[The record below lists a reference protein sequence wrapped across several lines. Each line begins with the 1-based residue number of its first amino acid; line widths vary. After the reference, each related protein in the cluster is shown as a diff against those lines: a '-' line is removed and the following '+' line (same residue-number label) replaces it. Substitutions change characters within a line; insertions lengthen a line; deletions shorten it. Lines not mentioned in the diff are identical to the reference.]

1 MAVLDDPRTYGR
13 TRLSFADTADI
24 DEFVLMLDRFE
35 RGEISPDEWRR
46 FRLLRGTYGQRQD
59 ADAQMLRVKI
69 PQGVIDAAQLEALA
83 DVAERYSRG
92 FGHISTR
99 QNMQFHFVPL
109 HDAERAMRHLADAGV
124 TTREACGNSVRNITT
139 CPHAGVARDEIFDVT
154 PYAEAMTRYLLRHPL
169 SSALPRKFKIA
180 FEGCASED
188 HVATSI
194 NDLGWRAMMAP
205 DGSGRRGFRV
215 QVAGG
220 TAIMCRSGASLYEF
234 LPASDI
240 LMVAEAV
247 LRVFQRYGDYEH
259 KQRNRLKFLVKAMG
273 WDAWLA
279 AFQRELDEV
288 RAAGG
293 ARLPFDPEDPP
304 VEAPPEGER
313 PAAPAIADITAL
325 VTASA
330 VKGPGIVPVM
340 QTGDGGPGRERTEW
354 LRTNLRPQKQSEY
367 SQVTVTLVLG
377 DLSAGQMRALALL
390 SRAYADGMVRVT
402 IDQNLVL
409 RWVRSGQVPGLY
421 RRLAAAGLVKPGAG
435 TITDVTSCPG
445 AESCRLAVT
454 QSRGL
459 ARLIEDNLQE
469 QSAKLLRDTADVR
482 IKISG
487 CPNGCG
493 QHHVAAIGFQGSI
506 RKIGNRVVPQYFLML
521 GGGAGQ
527 DGASFGRLTA
537 KIPARRV
544 PEAVDRLLRLYE
556 QERTAGETA
565 PAFFHRVDPARAR
578 EAVADLEKMTA
589 EDVLPADF
597 IDPGEDHAFSPEVM
611 DGECSA

>member
-1 MAVLDDPRTYGR
+1 MAPSDDPRTFGR

-24 DEFVLMLDRFE
+24 DEFVVMLDRFE
-35 RGEISPDEWRR
+35 RGDITPEEWRR
-46 FRLLRGTYGQRQD
+46 FRLLRGTYGQRQLE
-59 ADAQMLRVKI
+59 DAQMLRVKI
-69 PQGVIDAAQLEALA
+69 PQGILDSAQVEALA
-83 DVAERYSRG
+83 DVAEWHSRG

-99 QNMQFHFVPL
+99 QNVQLHFVPM
-109 HDAERAMRHLADAGV
+109 HEAEAAMRRLAEAGL

-139 CPHAGVARDEIFDVT
+139 CPYAGVARDEIFDVT

-169 SSALPRKFKIA
+169 SSSLPRKFKIA
-180 FEGCASED
+180 FEGCASDD
-188 HVATSI
+188 HTATAI
-194 NDLGWRAMMAP
+194 NDLGWRAALAP

-215 QVAGG
+215 LVAGG
-220 TAIMCRSGASLYEF
+220 TAIMCRSGASLYAF

-259 KQRNRLKFLVKAMG
+259 KQRNRMKFLVKTMG

-279 AFQRELDEV
+279 AFQRELDDV

-293 ARLPFDPEDPP
+293 AQLPFDPEHPP
-304 VEAPPEGER
+304 VEQAPTGTRPEP
-313 PAAPAIADITAL
+313 PALAEITAL
-325 VTASA
+325 VKATG
-330 VKGPGIVPVM
+330 VKGPGIVPVVEPH
-340 QTGDGGPGRERTEW
+340 DGGPGRERTEW
-354 LRTNLRPQKQSEY
+354 LRTNLQPQKQSEY
-367 SQVTVTLVLG
+367 SQVTVSLDLG
-377 DLSAGQMRALALL
+377 DITSGQLRALAVL
-390 SRAYADGMVRVT
+390 SKAYGDGTVRVT
-402 IDQNLVL
+402 VDQNVVL

-421 RRLAAAGLVKPGAG
+421 RRLAAAGLTRSGAG

-459 ARLIEDNLQE
+459 ARLIENNLE
-469 QSAKLLRDTADVR
+469 EHPSLVRAASDVR

-493 QHHVAAIGFQGSI
+493 QHHVAAIGFQGGM
-506 RKIGNRVVPQYFLML
+506 RKIGDRVVPQYFMTL
-521 GGGAGQ
+521 GGGAGP

-544 PEAVDRLLRLYE
+544 PEAVDRMLRLYYE
-556 QERTAGETA
+556 ERTAGETA
-565 PAFFHRVDPARAR
+565 TAFFHRVEPAHAK
-578 EAVADLEKMTA
+578 AAIADLERMTA

-597 IDPGEDHAFSPEVM
+597 VDPGEDHAFNPVVM

>member
-1 MAVLDDPRTYGR
+1 MAPSDDPRTFGR

-24 DEFVLMLDRFE
+24 DEFVVMLDRFE
-35 RGEISPDEWRR
+35 RGDITPEEWRR
-46 FRLLRGTYGQRQD
+46 FRLLRGTYGQRQLE
-59 ADAQMLRVKI
+59 DAQMLRVKI
-69 PQGVIDAAQLEALA
+69 PQGILDSAQVEALA
-83 DVAERYSRG
+83 DVAEWHSRG

-99 QNMQFHFVPL
+99 QNVQLHFVPM
-109 HDAERAMRHLADAGV
+109 HEAEPAMRRLAEAGL

-139 CPHAGVARDEIFDVT
+139 CPYAGVARDEIFDVT

-169 SSALPRKFKIA
+169 SSSLPRKFKIA
-180 FEGCASED
+180 FEGCASDD
-188 HVATSI
+188 HTATAI
-194 NDLGWRAMMAP
+194 NDLGWRAALAP

-215 QVAGG
+215 LVAGG
-220 TAIMCRSGASLYEF
+220 TAIMCRSGASLYAF

-259 KQRNRLKFLVKAMG
+259 KQRNRMKFLVKTMG

-279 AFQRELDEV
+279 AFQRELDDV

-293 ARLPFDPEDPP
+293 AQLPFDPEHPP
-304 VEAPPEGER
+304 VEQAPTGTRPEP
-313 PAAPAIADITAL
+313 PALAEITAL
-325 VTASA
+325 VKATG
-330 VKGPGIVPVM
+330 VKGPGIVPVVEPH
-340 QTGDGGPGRERTEW
+340 DGGPGRERTEW
-354 LRTNLRPQKQSEY
+354 LRTNLQPQKQSEY
-367 SQVTVTLVLG
+367 SQVTVSLDLG
-377 DLSAGQMRALALL
+377 DITSGQLRALAVL
-390 SRAYADGMVRVT
+390 SKAYGDGTVRVT
-402 IDQNLVL
+402 VDQNVVL

-421 RRLAAAGLVKPGAG
+421 RRLATAGLTRSGAG

-459 ARLIEDNLQE
+459 ARLIENNLE
-469 QSAKLLRDTADVR
+469 EHPSLVRAASDVR

-493 QHHVAAIGFQGSI
+493 QHHVAAIGFQGGM
-506 RKIGNRVVPQYFLML
+506 RKIGDRVVPQYFMML
-521 GGGAGQ
+521 GGGAGP

-544 PEAVDRLLRLYE
+544 PEAVDRMLRLYYE
-556 QERTAGETA
+556 ERTAGETA
-565 PAFFHRVDPARAR
+565 TAFFHRVEPAHAK
-578 EAVADLEKMTA
+578 AAIADLERMTA

-597 IDPGEDHAFSPEVM
+597 VDPGEDHAFNPVVM